1 MYHMKQDKRAIRSS
15 NMIFDALDVLIDQKN
30 YQDITV
36 SELVDQAQVGRA
48 TFYRNF
54 DNIEDVLRFKC
65 DQVFDDLFNFFVQQ
79 HKQTNPSDGKFPFL
93 KPILQYF
100 YFDSRVIELLI
111 QANKTYLLQ
120 SAFRKRLSSL
130 ISNPANISD
139 IPAVYQEYLKEI
151 YSSTA
156 TNILLHWI
164 RTGKNESP
172 EELAESIKAITSQIN
187 KHSGF
192 VLV

>member
-1 MYHMKQDKRAIRSS
+1 MYHIKKDKRAIRSS
-15 NMIFDALDVLIDQKN
+15 NLIFDALDLLMAQKN
-30 YQDITV
+30 FQDITV

-65 DQVFDDLFNFFVQQ
+65 DQTFDDLFNFFVEYGRN
-79 HKQTNPSDGKFPFL
+79 NPSGDKFPFL
-93 KPILQYF
+93 KLILQYF
-100 YFDSRVIELLI
+100 DFDSRIIELLI
-111 QANKTYLLQ
+111 QANKTFLLQ
-120 SAFRKRLSSL
+120 NAFKKQLSPL
-130 ISNPANISD
+130 ISNPANIVD

-164 RTGKNESP
+164 KTGKKESP
-172 EELAESIKAITSQIN
+172 EELSKSLKAITSRIN
-187 KHSGF
+187 KHSGS
-192 VLV
+192 VLL